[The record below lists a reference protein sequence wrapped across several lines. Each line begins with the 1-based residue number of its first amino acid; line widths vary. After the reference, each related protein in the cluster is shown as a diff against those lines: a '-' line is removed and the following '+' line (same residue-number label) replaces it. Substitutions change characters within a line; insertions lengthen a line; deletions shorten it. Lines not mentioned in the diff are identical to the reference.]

1 MLLTE
6 TTTVAAE
13 ALPVAAFRAHLR
25 LGTGLADETLQ
36 DGLLEAHL
44 RAALAA
50 IEGRTG
56 KVLLARDF
64 LLRLTAWRGEGAE
77 QALPVAPVTAVASVT
92 VLDAG
97 EEAVVIDPSRWRLI
111 RDLHR
116 PRLAAKG
123 TGYLPAVPCGGAVE
137 IAFTAGFGPDW
148 AAVPA
153 DLQQAVFLLA
163 AQYHEARHEGGFAE
177 GATMS
182 FGVQGLIERW
192 RTVRLLAG
200 REGA

>member
-6 TTTVAAE
+6 TGGIPPE

-36 DGLLEAHL
+36 DGLLESHL
-44 RAALAA
+44 RAALAV

-64 LLRLTAWRGEGAE
+64 LLRLGHWRGTGVE

-92 VLDAG
+92 VIDAEG
-97 EEAVVIDPSRWRLI
+97 TATVVDPGRWRLI

-116 PRLAAKG
+116 PRIAAKACG
-123 TGYLPAVPCGGAVE
+123 FLPDLPTGGAAE
-137 IAFTAGFGPDW
+137 IAFTAGFAPDW
-148 AAVPA
+148 AGQPA
-153 DLQQAVFLLA
+153 DLAQAVFLLA
-163 AQYHEARHEGGFAE
+163 AQYHEARHEGGAEE
-177 GATMS
+177 GAMS
-182 FGVQGLIERW
+182 FGVQALIERW